1 MTSPPPRCRSFVY
14 TNIVFEWD
22 AAKAETNLAKHG
34 VSFEEA
40 ATVFV
45 DPDALDGA
53 DQRHSGK
60 EERCLRLGRS
70 VTRRMIVVAHTLRT
84 LEDGEAIR
92 IISAR
97 RANRREAAAYP
108 APERH

>member
-1 MTSPPPRCRSFVY
+1 M
-14 TNIVFEWD
+14 VFEWD
-22 AAKAETNLAKHG
+22 VAKAETNLARHG

-45 DPDALDGA
+45 DPDALNGA
-53 DQRHSGK
+53 DQRHSGR
-60 EERCLRLGRS
+60 EERFLRLGRS
-70 VTRRMIVVAHTLRT
+70 VTRRMIVVAHTLRKSD
-84 LEDGEAIR
+84 DGEAIR

-108 APERH
+108 TPERN